1 MSAGNVIVVA
11 ITATLAAIG
20 SASIPNSA
28 LVSMVTVLQAVGMS
42 QYIPQLSIL
51 LAMDWLIG
59 MFRWAHLGAGK
70 FLFVNSGMVT
80 TPATCQANTC
90 LAYRFKMMTIG
101 KNNW

>member
-1 MSAGNVIVVA
+1 MLAPFGSGQVSVVLLHLCTHVCFPSVQANGLHMSAGNVIVVA

-59 MFRWAHLGAGK
+59 MFRW
-70 FLFVNSGMVT
+70 VT
-80 TPATCQANTC
+80 D
-90 LAYRFKMMTIG
+90 
-101 KNNW
+101 